1 MDSVTLKIDQ
11 ENEPVTILV
20 DNPSENVTLMIAE
33 PGGAVDLSAVL
44 YRLNSI
50 EQKTNLITV
59 TQPINLDT
67 ISVGVDGVSPI
78 ITSGAAGVELI
89 ENTGAGQLVYTIVAT
104 DNVAVASY
112 AIDGADAALLTLTD
126 NLVTLTADPDFET
139 KSSYAF
145 TVTATDAVGN
155 VSSSQAVTFS
165 VLEVQDTS
173 FITTWRTTTSNETIT
188 IQTTGSGYNYDI
200 STSDGQTF
208 TSITGSQAI
217 TFATAGD
224 YDVCISGDFPRININ
239 NGIDKDK
246 IIDVTMG

>member
-78 ITSGAAGVELI
+78 ITSGAAGLELI

-104 DNVAVASY
+104 DN
-112 AIDGADAALLTLTD
+112 
-126 NLVTLTADPDFET
+126 
-139 KSSYAF
+139 
-145 TVTATDAVGN
+145 
-155 VSSSQAVTFS
+155 
-165 VLEVQDTS
+165 
-173 FITTWRTTTSNETIT
+173 
-188 IQTTGSGYNYDI
+188 
-200 STSDGQTF
+200 
-208 TSITGSQAI
+208 
-217 TFATAGD
+217 
-224 YDVCISGDFPRININ
+224 
-239 NGIDKDK
+239 
-246 IIDVTMG
+246 